1 MLKTYLLKFLRNSYE
16 LCEDKI
22 CSYDA
27 CIYGVTVIFHELQTY
42 FCGLL
47 IGIVFGI
54 PLEITAFYILYS
66 NLRIC
71 SGGFHAKTFLRCLS
85 ISSLIFIAVA
95 ILASGLHLSFISNI
109 LIVII
114 TIVEIVNGKPITN
127 ENHKI
132 PELKIKRCEKRFKR
146 NYFLYFTLY
155 FILLYCLPKYA
166 LVVFLAM
173 IINSGLRGV
182 YAISSVLSHLFD

>member
-1 MLKTYLLKFLRNSYE
+1 MLKNYLLKFLRNGYD

-22 CSYDA
+22 CSFDA
-27 CIYGVTVIFHELQTY
+27 CIYGVTVIFHELITY
-42 FCGLL
+42 LCGLV
-47 IGIVFGI
+47 IGIVFGM

-71 SGGFHAKTFLRCLS
+71 SGGFHAKTFLRCLC
-85 ISSLIFIAVA
+85 ISSLIFIVVA
-95 ILASGLHLSFISNI
+95 ILASSLHVSFLSDI
-109 LIVII
+109 LTVII
-114 TIVEIVNGKPITN
+114 TIVEINNGKPITN
-127 ENHKI
+127 VNHEI
-132 PELKIKRCEKRFKR
+132 SEVKIKRCEKRFKC
-146 NYFLYFTLY
+146 NYILY
-155 FILLYCLPKYA
+155 FILYFVLLYGLPKYA